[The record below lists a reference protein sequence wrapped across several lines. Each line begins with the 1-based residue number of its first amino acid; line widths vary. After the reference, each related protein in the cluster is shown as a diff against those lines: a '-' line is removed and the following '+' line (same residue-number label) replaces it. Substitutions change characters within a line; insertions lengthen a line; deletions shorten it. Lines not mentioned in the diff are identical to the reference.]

1 MRWKLTAGA
10 IGVSEGYRMLMKRA
24 VTAGLLLVFL
34 IAVLWANG
42 RVPWFAIGGA
52 VAIVLGLYEFYNM
65 VCASGKGKPVIW
77 LGIILALMFI
87 FQPLTNWAN
96 DGGILLTASVILPL
110 LWVMLRKNR
119 EGACSSWSFTLAG
132 ILYLGWIPSRYV
144 ALIQL
149 PHGRDWVILALFS
162 TFACDTSAY
171 FVGRAFGRHKMAPAI
186 SPAKTWEGA
195 AGGLAGAVIVGL
207 CVAGIFKLPIDTLQ
221 TLLLTAA
228 ISIFAQTGD
237 LVESLFK
244 RNMGAKDSGTVLPGH
259 GGVLDR
265 IDGVV
270 FAGLVVYYYVIWLA

>member
-1 MRWKLTAGA
+1 
-10 IGVSEGYRMLMKRA
+10 MLMKRA
-24 VTAGLLLVFL
+24 VTAGFLLVIL
-34 IAVLWANG
+34 IAILWANG
-42 RVPWFAIGGA
+42 SIPWFAIGGSVA
-52 VAIVLGLYEFYNM
+52 VVLGLNEFYNM
-65 VCASGKGKPVIW
+65 VCASGKGKPVIG
-77 LGIILALMFI
+77 LGIILAILFI
-87 FQPLTNWAN
+87 FQPLTKWSN

-132 ILYLGWIPSRYV
+132 ILYLGWISSRYV
-144 ALIQL
+144 ALIEL
-149 PHGRDWVILALFS
+149 PQGREWVILALFS

-195 AGGLAGAVIVGL
+195 AGGLAGTVIIAL
-207 CVAGIFKLPIDTLQ
+207 CVSRIFKLPIDTLH
-221 TLLLTAA
+221 TVLLSVV

-244 RNMGAKDSGTVLPGH
+244 RNMGTKDSGTALPGH

-265 IDGVV
+265 IDSVV
-270 FAGLVVYYYVIWLA
+270 FTGLVVYYYVIWLA